1 MGAQLTYKGKA
12 YALFEN
18 ESVLDCLLREHVPVP
33 HSCCA
38 GACQSCMM
46 QAVDGSVIPGKAQE
60 GLKASLT
67 SQGFFLACQCVPSQD
82 MWVRDPDAA
91 GFETTVSVTEKRFLN
106 AHVIALSLTPV
117 RPFAARP
124 GQYLTLMTPQNLAR
138 SYSIASDPERDS
150 VITLHVKLFPD
161 GAMGGWLR
169 SASLGD
175 EMRVRGP
182 YGSCFY
188 TQEEDTTFPLVLAG
202 TGTGL
207 APLYGVL
214 KDALAK
220 GHEGPIHLFHGSL
233 KAQDLY
239 LEEEL
244 RALDGQHANFTYIP
258 CVLHTDGASNAYTQ
272 GDFKE
277 IVLMGLPQDKARAR
291 LFLCGAPD
299 MVNALKTKAFLAGLS
314 SKHIFVDAFLPSRSA
329 PEEAQQAAS

>member
-1 MGAQLTYKGKA
+1 MGAQLTYKDKA
-12 YALFEN
+12 YALLEN
-18 ESVLDCLLREHVPVP
+18 ESVLDCLLRARVPVP

-46 QAVDGSVIPGKAQE
+46 QAERGEVPAQAQE
-60 GLKASLT
+60 GLKASLKA
-67 SQGFFLACQCVPSQD
+67 QGFFLACQCIPTQD
-82 MWVRDPDAA
+82 MCVRDPDTL
-91 GFETTVSVTEKRFLN
+91 GFETLVRVSEKHFLN
-106 AHVIALSLTPV
+106 ASVIALTLTPES
-117 RPFAARP
+117 PFEGRP

-138 SYSIASDPERDS
+138 SYSITSDPERES
-150 VITLHVKLFPD
+150 VITLHIKLFPD
-161 GAMGGWLR
+161 GAMGQWLR

-182 YGSCFY
+182 YGGCFY
-188 TQEEDTTFPLVLAG
+188 AQEEDTSFPLVLAG

-207 APLYGVL
+207 APLYGIL

-244 RALDGQHANFTYIP
+244 RALDNQHANFTYIP
-258 CVLHTDGASNAYTQ
+258 CVLHTDGASSAYIQ

-277 IVLMGLPQDKARAR
+277 IVLKGLPQDKARAR
-291 LFLCGAPD
+291 LFLCGAPE
-299 MVNALKTKAFLAGLS
+299 MVNTLKTKAFLAGLS
-314 SKHIFVDAFLPSRSA
+314 SKYIFADAFLPSRGA